1 MAPEEQPPQEQGAED
16 ATPRPVE
23 LEAEVAGTPE
33 EVWEAI
39 ATGRGISA
47 WLHPTEVTERAG
59 GRFTFDLGFGAVREG
74 TVTAWDPPRR
84 FAQET
89 AWDPP
94 GGGLPAA
101 RVATEWL
108 VEARDDGTC
117 LVRMVMSG
125 FGTEAGWDDELE
137 GVAAGMRAALAAL
150 AAYRAHFPGRRAAWA
165 RVSGAAPDAPA
176 AAWAELTGA
185 LGLAGAVAGRRFA
198 AGPGAP
204 DLAGEVLRAG
214 DDAYG
219 RSLLLR
225 LERPGPGLAELFVLG
240 EAGLLGLQVRLYGD
254 DREELAARLQPAW
267 EAWLRARFPAPADLG
282 AG

>member
-1 MAPEEQPPQEQGAED
+1 LTAATAPEEQPPQEQQGA
-16 ATPRPVE
+16 
-23 LEAEVAGTPE
+23 
-33 EVWEAI
+33 
-39 ATGRGISA
+39 
-47 WLHPTEVTERAG
+47 
-59 GRFTFDLGFGAVREG
+59 
-74 TVTAWDPPRR
+74 
-84 FAQET
+84 
-89 AWDPP
+89 
-94 GGGLPAA
+94 
-101 RVATEWL
+101 
-108 VEARDDGTC
+108 EARDDGTC

-150 AAYRAHFPGRRAAWA
+150 AAYRAHFPGRRAAWV
-165 RVSGAAPDAPA
+165 RVSGVAPGPPA

-219 RSLLLR
+219 RSLLQR

-254 DREELAARLQPAW
+254 DREELAARLQPAC
-267 EAWLRARFPAPADLG
+267 EGWLRARFPAPADLG